1 MKGGDT
7 MVKTVLGILI
17 AVLSGAAA
25 FASAMADVDFDSDSD
40 SD

>member
-1 MKGGDT
+1 

-25 FASAMADVDFDSDSD
+25 FASAMANVDWDSESDSE
-40 SD
+40 